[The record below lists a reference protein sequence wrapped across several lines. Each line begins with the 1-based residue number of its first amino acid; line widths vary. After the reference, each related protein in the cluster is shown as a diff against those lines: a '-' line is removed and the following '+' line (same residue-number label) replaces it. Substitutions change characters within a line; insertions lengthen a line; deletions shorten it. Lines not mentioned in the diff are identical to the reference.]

1 MFDKLR
7 IPFAATLL
15 VLWLGLGSWWYGA
28 NYCGVHGESL
38 GGVPGLSLIDGNYE
52 ITAEETFAFYKSSAD
67 PSIPVATEE
76 AFQALADYL
85 KEEPTRQLTLFG
97 IYSPNE
103 SNGTGFENLGQARAS
118 AIRDVLM
125 DYGVPKK
132 KLKVKGGSF
141 GNASFANGLMYGGVY
156 FRFQNVNESPN
167 TPIVG
172 EERRSNDLFQPV
184 NIYFDV
190 NEYDL
195 ILTDDLEAYLEDI
208 KSFLQKNSNAQ
219 VTITGHTDNRGSGDA
234 NLSLS
239 ETRARNVKKFMI
251 RSGFSPKRL
260 VIEYRG
266 EEEPLNPNK
275 TEESMKKNRRVELR
289 LRTK

>member
-1 MFDKLR
+1 MFSKLSL
-7 IPFAATLL
+7 PFAATVL

-28 NYCGVHGESL
+28 NYCGAHASL
-38 GGVPGLSLIDGNYE
+38 GGVPGLSLMDGNYE
-52 ITAEETFAFYKSSAD
+52 ITATETFSFYKSGAD
-67 PSIPVATEE
+67 PNIPSSTEE
-76 AFQALADYL
+76 AFKTLATHL
-85 KEEPTRQLTLFG
+85 KDEPDRQLTLFG

-118 AIRDVLM
+118 AIRDYLM
-125 DYGVPKK
+125 DLGVPKK

-156 FRFQNVNESPN
+156 FRFQNVNERPN

-172 EERRSNDLFQPV
+172 EESRSKDLFQPV

-195 ILTDDLEAYLEDI
+195 ILTDDLEAYLKDI

-219 VTITGHTDNRGSGDA
+219 ISITGHTDNRGSGDA

-251 RSGFSPKRL
+251 RSGFDPKRL

-266 EEEPLNPNK
+266 EEAPLNANK
-275 TEESMKKNRRVELR
+275 SEESKKKNRRVELR